1 MADRP
6 QVDSAALLA
15 VVLNL
20 VAKVPETSR
29 LTGLTELHARVR
41 RCPVEFPKPSL
52 PVPMLPCVEVGCAR
66 CLGLTGGYSY
76 RWRHIAWVKPY
87 DEARRTGSVPLE
99 MVPGVVTGSYELLLT
114 AIKFDRDVGDC
125 PVPRSLPTR
134 SELMD
139 KDESTRAA
147 LSAMPLEAYHALD
160 RDLSGSDAEE
170 EARWLA
176 GHDWRIVSWMK
187 CFTTYISNFWTWWNG
202 EKLVLKVDNDR
213 QKFLNERYS
222 VKRVSHSEQFSIN
235 LWKVFN
241 FVTSVA
247 LKLCEWVSVESGI
260 QFMPWCQWC
269 WCPGCHAF

>member
-1 MADRP
+1 MLRSSLSSMADLPSWDNRP

-20 VAKVPETSR
+20 VAKFPETSR

-114 AIKFDRDVGDC
+114 AIKFDRDVGDWSS
-125 PVPRSLPTR
+125 PPKP
-134 SELMD
+134 
-139 KDESTRAA
+139 
-147 LSAMPLEAYHALD
+147 
-160 RDLSGSDAEE
+160 
-170 EARWLA
+170 
-176 GHDWRIVSWMK
+176 
-187 CFTTYISNFWTWWNG
+187 
-202 EKLVLKVDNDR
+202 
-213 QKFLNERYS
+213 
-222 VKRVSHSEQFSIN
+222 SHQI
-235 LWKVFN
+235 
-241 FVTSVA
+241 
-247 LKLCEWVSVESGI
+247 GI
-260 QFMPWCQWC
+260 DGQR
-269 WCPGCHAF
+269 